1 MTWDD
6 AGTLTQVQTRTAAD
20 TDVLRAAGVV
30 IPGMPN
36 LHSHA
41 FQRAFAG
48 LAEYRSGNGDLTDSF
63 WTWRELM
70 YRFALNLGPD
80 ELEAIATHLYVEM
93 LEAGYT
99 SVCEFQYLHHDPQGH
114 RYGDPAE
121 MSMRLLAA
129 ARNVGIGITLLPVLY
144 RYAGFGAVP
153 ARPEQRRYIN
163 DVDSLLAI
171 AQRLRTQCANG
182 ARGDA
187 RIGVA
192 PHSIRAVDPESL
204 RHVVSGIRAMESDA
218 PIHIHIAEQQQEV
231 LDSVRWSGQRPVE
244 WLLDHADVD
253 SRWCLVHATHMTD
266 TERRHLAESQAVAGL
281 CPSTEANL
289 GDGVFDASG
298 FAKDGGTWGIGSD
311 SHIGVG
317 AAEEL
322 RLLEYSQRLT
332 QQRRNVLAGETRHQ
346 VADHLWLSAVRG
358 GAQASGRAIAGIAIG
373 QRADLVALSDGG
385 LLAGLTPS
393 QTLASHVFAS
403 HGRNAVCDVWVG
415 GKHRIQDGVHVLQ
428 VVAQKNFVAARTK
441 LLSEL

>member
-1 MTWDD
+1 
-6 AGTLTQVQTRTAAD
+6 
-20 TDVLRAAGVV
+20 
-30 IPGMPN
+30 
-36 LHSHA
+36 
-41 FQRAFAG
+41 
-48 LAEYRSGNGDLTDSF
+48 
-63 WTWRELM
+63 
-70 YRFALNLGPD
+70 
-80 ELEAIATHLYVEM
+80 
-93 LEAGYT
+93 
-99 SVCEFQYLHHDPQGH
+99 
-114 RYGDPAE
+114 
-121 MSMRLLAA
+121 
-129 ARNVGIGITLLPVLY
+129 
-144 RYAGFGAVP
+144 
-153 ARPEQRRYIN
+153 
-163 DVDSLLAI
+163 
-171 AQRLRTQCANG
+171 
-182 ARGDA
+182 
-187 RIGVA
+187 
-192 PHSIRAVDPESL
+192 
-204 RHVVSGIRAMESDA
+204 
-218 PIHIHIAEQQQEV
+218 
-231 LDSVRWSGQRPVE
+231 VRWSGQRPVE